1 MNIVMD
7 EEEYA
12 KMLLEGNAAVAFKE
26 RSYATAVIAKYYR
39 ALGYDDKGVKNSVG
53 LFVEKQFPDA
63 SGKSAEFLINRAAA
77 TAKKYPLF
85 KISEIMVTDKEVDTI
100 RSLHSEK
107 FKSEK
112 LQRLAFTLLCF
123 SKFEAA
129 KGRKDGWVNTDRKR
143 IFLAADLKNVKTE
156 KQLLYIH
163 ELCKAGYLD
172 VSLKIGSGGMK
183 VLGYADGENV
193 IVVDDINE
201 AGYVFEEYEGRR
213 FIRCDVCG
221 KRVPV
226 TNGRN
231 KYCHDCAANVD
242 REKAR
247 ERMRKALNV

>member
-1 MNIVMD
+1 MRIVMD

-12 KMLLEGNAAVAFKE
+12 KMLLEGNSAVAFKE
-26 RSYATAVIAKYYR
+26 RLYVAAVIAKYYR

-77 TAKKYPLF
+77 AAKKYPLF
-85 KISEIMVTDKEVDTI
+85 KISEIAVTNKEIEII
-100 RSLHSEK
+100 RSLRPEK

-112 LQRLAFTLLCF
+112 IQRLAFTLLCF

-129 KGRKDGWVNTDRKR
+129 KGRKDGWVNADRKR
-143 IFLAADLKNVKTE
+143 IFLAADLKNVKTQ

-163 ELCKAGYLD
+163 ELCKVGYLD
-172 VSLKIGSGGMK
+172 VSLKIGSGGIK
-183 VLGYADGENV
+183 VLGSADGNPAV
-193 IVVDDINE
+193 MVDDINE
-201 AGYVFEEYEGRR
+201 AGYVFEEFEGRR
-213 FIRCDVCG
+213 FVRCSVC
-221 KRVPV
+221 KRRVPV

-231 KYCHDCAANVD
+231 KYCRDCAANVD